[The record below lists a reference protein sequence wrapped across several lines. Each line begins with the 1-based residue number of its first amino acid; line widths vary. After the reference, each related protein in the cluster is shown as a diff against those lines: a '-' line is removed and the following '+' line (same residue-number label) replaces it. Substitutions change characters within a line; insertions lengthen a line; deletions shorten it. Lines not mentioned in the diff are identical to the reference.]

1 MENTN
6 SMNTIQTTPPTPLIW
21 DADGSP
27 DSVIALLYFLKHPK
41 ISIEAITTSCGQG
54 YPDTCAANL
63 TRMLTRLGRSGIPIA
78 AGRSTPLHGV
88 NTFPQP
94 WRDPTRNFWGIE
106 LPEAAESVNSLLAAE
121 LIIKVLMESPNPVT
135 MFVSGPHTNL
145 AQALRLDPQIT
156 AKIAAVHTMG
166 GALNVPGNIES
177 EWPAIQNKVAEWNIY
192 VDSIAACEVFNAGL
206 PTHLTPLD
214 ATNQVTWTKD
224 DAVKWDSF
232 GTPETDIAA
241 EILSWM
247 IDSMRELFPDGV
259 YLWDLLTAVNTTDP
273 VLSQK
278 EPHHIQVFTDP
289 EEEQGRTV
297 VVADQSPNITVCLA
311 PRAELVKQRVELIL
325 GLR

>member
-41 ISIEAITTSCGQG
+41 INVEAITTSCGQG
-54 YPDTCAANL
+54 YPDICAANL

-106 LPEAAESVNSLLAAE
+106 LPEGTESVNSLQAAE
-121 LIIKVLMESPNPVT
+121 LIIKVLNASSSPVT
-135 MFVSGPHTNL
+135 VFVSGTHTNL
-145 AQALRLDPQIT
+145 AQALRLDPQIAT
-156 AKIAAVHTMG
+156 KIAAVHTMG
-166 GALNVPGNIES
+166 GALYVPGNIES
-177 EWPAIQNKVAEWNIY
+177 EWPAIANKVAEWNIY
-192 VDSIAACEVFNAGL
+192 VDSTAASEVFNAGL
-206 PTHLTPLD
+206 SINLTPLD
-214 ATNQVTWTKD
+214 ATNQVTWTKA
-224 DAVKWDSF
+224 DADQWKTF
-232 GTPETDIAA
+232 GTPEADIAA

-259 YLWDLLTAVNTTDP
+259 YLWDVLTAVNATDP
-273 VLSQK
+273 TLSQK

-289 EEEQGRTV
+289 GEEQGHTV
-297 VVADQSPNITVCLA
+297 VVADQSPNTTVCLA

-325 GLR
+325 SLQ